1 MTKKVMIHS
10 AKYWLNYFS
19 QGNPDCEVD
28 DDQASLTRR
37 RRCRRPPRGMDGPSG
52 GQPIGGGPGAMQ
64 VMARVRPPA
73 DTPIIASACAART
86 GCDLSEPRGVP
97 LALAAGSLFR
107 FPNTERAVSSHTKRA
122 GTEAGAGC
130 PRCTAP
136 PAFDKGRGEDTARQW
151 FRPKCP
157 AHPQPMHACWRRR

>member
-1 MTKKVMIHS
+1 MYVQKKKKKEEVYTARKEIRIVRSTTTKVFDEAAAMS
-10 AKYWLNYFS
+10 A
-19 QGNPDCEVD
+19 
-28 DDQASLTRR
+28 
-37 RRCRRPPRGMDGPSG
+37 PPGTDGPSG

-122 GTEAGAGC
+122 GTEAGRTGSARG

-136 PAFDKGRGEDTARQW
+136 PPRVRQ
-151 FRPKCP
+151 RN
-157 AHPQPMHACWRRR
+157 QRTR